1 MEGKEVIVI
10 SSSPEKDRMLSN
22 ISCKQEDDDGSTLLK
37 KNMDMM
43 EDCFILDFNPFDS
56 MNIAKLSFTIQDA
69 HDDDDDDDLTVVAE
83 KGKVCLYS
91 FCLYGYYVV
100 ACRDYPHSR
109 HLCLRFPFD
118 KTPHEKHCYLA
129 CTIKTLFYFSF
140 CYCYVCDSVAPCEF
154 WTIHCHASEHV
165 EDWKSQRELMRLKIR
180 RQIGF

>member
-83 KGKVCLYS
+83 KGKV
-91 FCLYGYYVV
+91 

-129 CTIKTLFYFSF
+129 L
-140 CYCYVCDSVAPCEF
+140 APCEF